1 MLRTFVR
8 IGQWYYAFADFRGKI
23 KMANLNN
30 KNKMQANRRIALLQS
45 MLGRARRRRK
55 MIESALHILV
65 SRRMRLIKL
74 TTILVL
80 LSVAGKNAVTTP
92 RRRSCRRL
100 ARNTGWWNI
109 IWTTYSDTRFK
120 KTFRVSRG
128 TFTFILNKIKHVLER
143 QTLVEQPIPPE
154 LRLAICLYRLG
165 RGSYYFTIAEMSGLG
180 LSTVC
185 TITKEVSQ
193 AIIDFLWNE
202 SVTKYMPQSEQQF
215 RNKIVDMEE
224 MWQFPC
230 CWAAID
236 GCHIPIKCPPG
247 GQEACKEYHN
257 FKNFYSVVLMAMVDS
272 HYRFIWGSCGYPGN
286 SHDSIIFQST
296 DLWSKIQKGN
306 YLPQIAKKVGSQDV
320 PPLVVGDSAFPFT
333 SWLMKPFT
341 NAILT
346 EKQRYFN
353 YRLSRA
359 RMVTEG
365 NPILPYTYP
374 Y

>member
-1 MLRTFVR
+1 
-8 IGQWYYAFADFRGKI
+8 
-23 KMANLNN
+23 MANLNN

-272 HYRFIWGSCGYPGN
+272 HYCFIWGSCGYPGN

>member
-1 MLRTFVR
+1 
-8 IGQWYYAFADFRGKI
+8 
-23 KMANLNN
+23 MANLNN

-272 HYRFIWGSCGYPGN
+272 HYRFIWGSCSYPGN

-365 NPILPYTYP
+365 NPIYYPIHTLIDNNYIYNLLGFPYKY
-374 Y
+374 

>member
-1 MLRTFVR
+1 MALTGLR
-8 IGQWYYAFADFRGKI
+8 
-23 KMANLNN
+23 
-30 KNKMQANRRIALLQS
+30 
-45 MLGRARRRRK
+45 
-55 MIESALHILV
+55 
-65 SRRMRLIKL
+65 
-74 TTILVL
+74 
-80 LSVAGKNAVTTP
+80 
-92 RRRSCRRL
+92 
-100 ARNTGWWNI
+100 
-109 IWTTYSDTRFK
+109 
-120 KTFRVSRG
+120 
-128 TFTFILNKIKHVLER
+128 TFILNKIKHVLER

-272 HYRFIWGSCGYPGN
+272 HYRFIWGSYGYPGN